1 MIRIHDAIEIEN
13 SYYKRKLKEQKEL
26 VDSKARNCF
35 QIGQVISSILKCAY
49 GFNHYGTRDKEI
61 NKGLI
66 DSDRPRCSEDKIWEY
81 IVQCL

>member
-35 QIGQVISSILKCAY
+35 QIG
-49 GFNHYGTRDKEI
+49 
-61 NKGLI
+61 
-66 DSDRPRCSEDKIWEY
+66 
-81 IVQCL
+81 